1 MGFSLLDNYMRRAQL
16 FPFSFFSPL
25 GCVCGFRVGDALR
38 RLPPSSRNRA
48 CISNRLQ
55 RALALVP
62 SLRRRRPASARLLK
76 VYSKRVCDQARAFLE
91 MLRARCDCVLVCMCL
106 RACVLCGERTLNPK
120 AIELGG
126 QGWVFDTSRRAR
138 GFRRG
143 PVKQDR
149 EGPSVPKRLSLD
161 TLNPKP

>member
-1 MGFSLLDNYMRRAQL
+1 M
-16 FPFSFFSPL
+16 
-25 GCVCGFRVGDALR
+25 
-38 RLPPSSRNRA
+38 
-48 CISNRLQ
+48 
-55 RALALVP
+55 
-62 SLRRRRPASARLLK
+62 RRRRPASARLLK

-161 TLNPKP
+161 TLNPKLQASALQTARSRRPSDPSELPYTDRDRRRRPKGSEEEFHSYMRIHIVLY